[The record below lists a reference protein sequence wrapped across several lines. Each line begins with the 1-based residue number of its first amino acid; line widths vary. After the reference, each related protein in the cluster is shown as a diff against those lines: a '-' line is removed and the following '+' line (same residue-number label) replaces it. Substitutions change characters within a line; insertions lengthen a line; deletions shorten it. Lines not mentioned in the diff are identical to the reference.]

1 MHAARLRR
9 TRVVGALTLAAILPA
24 FLFADTPAPLDAPAG
39 SMPNAVRVNGALRDE
54 LWDSVPATADFVQRE
69 PHEGAPPSQRTEFR
83 VAYDATTMYVKVV
96 AFDTEPNK
104 IVGYLTRRDASS
116 PSDWIR
122 VLIDSYHDRR
132 TAYEFA
138 VNPAGVKQDRYW
150 FNDND
155 RDDSWDAVWDVVVS
169 RDGRGWSAVFRI
181 PFSQL
186 RFAPGESKSVGFAV
200 VREIGRLSETS
211 TWPLLA
217 RSAVG
222 YVSSFGEV
230 AAL

>member
-9 TRVVGALTLAAILPA
+9 TRVVGALTLAAAILPA

-54 LWDSVPATADFVQRE
+54 MWDSVPATADFVQRE

-116 PSDWIR
+116 PSWRRIR
-122 VLIDSYHDRR
+122 PKR
-132 TAYEFA
+132 
-138 VNPAGVKQDRYW
+138 
-150 FNDND
+150 
-155 RDDSWDAVWDVVVS
+155 SWS
-169 RDGRGWSAVFRI
+169 RDPPMRSPSFPCWWTRRPSLPSRSSHMSRAAKDGNHPFR
-181 PFSQL
+181 
-186 RFAPGESKSVGFAV
+186 
-200 VREIGRLSETS
+200 
-211 TWPLLA
+211 
-217 RSAVG
+217 RSP
-222 YVSSFGEV
+222 
-230 AAL
+230 